1 MDIKDLSPL
10 LETGAMGAIIALV
23 TWLVRRVFTHTIPR
37 LAEDFK
43 ESLKSQQALF
53 MEQLS
58 SQRDD
63 FKEALSEQR
72 TDFKD
77 ALKEERE
84 QIGEKLDKLSEAV
97 EALLASNRYE
107 HRPRE

>member
-10 LETGAMGAIIALV
+10 LEMGAMGAIIALV

-53 MEQLS
+53 MDQLG

-63 FKEALSEQR
+63 FKQALSEQR
-72 TDFKD
+72 TDFKE
-77 ALKEERE
+77 ALQEERE
-84 QIGEKLDKLSEAV
+84 QIGAKLDKLTEAV
-97 EALLASNRYE
+97 EALLNESRYA
-107 HRPRE
+107 HKGP